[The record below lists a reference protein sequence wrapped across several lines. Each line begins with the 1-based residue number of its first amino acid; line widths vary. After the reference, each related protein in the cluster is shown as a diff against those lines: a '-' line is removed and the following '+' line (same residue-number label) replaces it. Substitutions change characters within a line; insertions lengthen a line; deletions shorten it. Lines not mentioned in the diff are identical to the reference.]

1 MPDLLDFLRTHEE
14 AFRSRTRLASLYS
27 DFRHQRQTN
36 PDGYQANASAWLR
49 ALSAASKKGLTPPQA
64 GANSDRF
71 VLKTGEELSRSLQTP
86 EFGRPLALGA
96 VLQDA
101 VERKEL
107 VPLAEFLNAKKS
119 IYAKTWMPTPWQAVS
134 WGLKQLGV
142 MGGEPVEDKL
152 VAGNFVVMANV
163 EAAAKAILDD
173 ASRVATSNTSRI
185 FSKELFTSTFAPAI
199 GVDTL
204 SSNDLSVLLT
214 HLARDRSA
222 IAFSPTNHTIKFK
235 SPSEQEPSPI
245 TPEDANIASIRALIA
260 SIEPQIE
267 QLTARLSELETAAKE
282 AVANKNLIA
291 ARSALRSKKLTDAK
305 LQQRITTLTQLEDV
319 YAKIE
324 QAADQ
329 VEMVRIMEMSSQTL
343 GSLNKKTGGVE
354 RVQDVMEEL
363 RSQMMDVDDV
373 TAVINEESAGKI
385 DEGEVE
391 DELEAMENVEREKVE
406 AAERKEREAKEAK
419 EAEEIKRRLAEL
431 DTMGEKQ
438 EELTPRSADP
448 ASSREKEAEAAS

>member
-1 MPDLLDFLRTHEE
+1 
-14 AFRSRTRLASLYS
+14 
-27 DFRHQRQTN
+27 
-36 PDGYQANASAWLR
+36 
-49 ALSAASKKGLTPPQA
+49 
-64 GANSDRF
+64 
-71 VLKTGEELSRSLQTP
+71 
-86 EFGRPLALGA
+86 
-96 VLQDA
+96 
-101 VERKEL
+101 
-107 VPLAEFLNAKKS
+107 
-119 IYAKTWMPTPWQAVS
+119 
-134 WGLKQLGV
+134 
-142 MGGEPVEDKL
+142 
-152 VAGNFVVMANV
+152 
-163 EAAAKAILDD
+163 
-173 ASRVATSNTSRI
+173 
-185 FSKELFTSTFAPAI
+185 
-199 GVDTL
+199 VDTL

-222 IAFSPTNHTIKFK
+222 IAFSPTSHTVKFK
-235 SPSEQEPSPI
+235 SPSEQEPSPV

-282 AVANKNLIA
+282 AVARKNLIA
-291 ARSALRSKKLTDAK
+291 ARSALRSKKLTDTK
-305 LQQRITTLTQLEDV
+305 LQQRISTLTQLEDV

-391 DELEAMENVEREKVE
+391 DELEAMESVEREKVE

-419 EAEEIKRRLAEL
+419 EAELQAEETKRRLAEL
-431 DTMGEKQ
+431 DTLGEKQ
-438 EELTPRSADP
+438 EEATSKSAEPTPGRV
-448 ASSREKEAEAAS
+448 KEAEAAS

>member
-1 MPDLLDFLRTHEE
+1 
-14 AFRSRTRLASLYS
+14 
-27 DFRHQRQTN
+27 
-36 PDGYQANASAWLR
+36 
-49 ALSAASKKGLTPPQA
+49 
-64 GANSDRF
+64 
-71 VLKTGEELSRSLQTP
+71 
-86 EFGRPLALGA
+86 
-96 VLQDA
+96 
-101 VERKEL
+101 
-107 VPLAEFLNAKKS
+107 
-119 IYAKTWMPTPWQAVS
+119 
-134 WGLKQLGV
+134 
-142 MGGEPVEDKL
+142 
-152 VAGNFVVMANV
+152 
-163 EAAAKAILDD
+163 
-173 ASRVATSNTSRI
+173 
-185 FSKELFTSTFAPAI
+185 
-199 GVDTL
+199 VDTL

-222 IAFSPTNHTIKFK
+222 IAFSPTNHTVKFK
-235 SPSEQEPSPI
+235 TPSEQEPSPI

-260 SIEPQIE
+260 SVEP
-267 QLTARLSELETAAKE
+267 LTARLSELETAAKE
-282 AVANKNLIA
+282 AVAKKNLIA
-291 ARSALRSKKLTDAK
+291 ARSALRSKKLTDTK

-391 DELEAMENVEREKVE
+391 DELEAMENVEREKAE

-419 EAEEIKRRLAEL
+419 EAEETKRRLAEL
-431 DTMGEKQ
+431 DSLGEKQ
-438 EELTPRSADP
+438 EEATPKSAESAP
-448 ASSREKEAEAAS
+448 SREKEAEAAS